1 MYLVLNDFYLFGNGH
16 IYNVLTLP
24 NNVKLNVK
32 NDKLVS
38 TLPKVVHKTVEIGN
52 INVRLLDVLLSNV
65 DIDYIVCFNV
75 DLTLSFVATS
85 YQPKNNVETISKYLL
100 RISL

>member
-1 MYLVLNDFYLFGNGH
+1 MYLVFNDFYLFGNGH

-24 NNVKLNVK
+24 NNMKLNVK
-32 NDKLVS
+32 SDKLVS
-38 TLPKVVHKTVEIGN
+38 TLPKVAHKTVEIDN

-65 DIDYIVCFNV
+65 DIDNIVFFNV

-85 YQPKNNVETISKYLL
+85 YQPKNNVKTISKYLL